1 MLWKQSYKKLLIRFD
16 SALLHVRW
24 FLRTIITVHGNNKV
38 FLFFNEKYGVYL
50 INVNKIDY
58 IGQRQSS
65 KKINIF
71 ENSQKVWRSV
81 FQYEEAGNK

>member
-1 MLWKQSYKKLLIRFD
+1 MISM
-16 SALLHVRW
+16 
-24 FLRTIITVHGNNKV
+24 NNNYCTWEQQG

-71 ENSQKVWRSV
+71 ENSQKV
-81 FQYEEAGNK
+81 